1 MQGGIPLSAEADSLL
16 PPSSM
21 NVILYTTPT
30 CRYCGIAKQFLAERG
45 IGFTEY
51 DISKDHQKMA
61 ELVSRTGRASVPVI
75 EIDGDFIV
83 GFDKH
88 RLAKKLG
95 L

>member
-1 MQGGIPLSAEADSLL
+1 M
-16 PPSSM
+16 M
-21 NVILYTTPT
+21 HVIIYTMPT
-30 CRYCGIAKQFLAERG
+30 CQYCGVAKQFLKERG

-51 DISKDHQKMA
+51 DISRDQKKMV
-61 ELVSRTGRASVPVI
+61 EVVSRTGRASVPVI

-83 GFDKH
+83 GFDKN